1 MIHFHSVLIAL
12 LIHAENALKRSS
24 SNINQTIETEHMDI
38 IKEISE
44 NLIAGN
50 TTSVAELT
58 AKAISVGVTPKEI
71 LDHGLIAGMTVVG
84 EKFKHHELFL
94 PDVLLAAKAM
104 NAGMNL
110 LKPLLI
116 KEGIPTIGRVVI
128 GTVQGD
134 LHDIGKNLVGI
145 LLKGA
150 GFEVIDLGSD
160 VTPEKFLE
168 TAERENAKI
177 IGMSALLTTTM
188 PVMKTVI
195 DQAKERGL
203 FGKKK
208 FIVGGAPLSADYARE
223 IGADA
228 YCYDGVNAVDTV
240 KQIFGVK

>member
-1 MIHFHSVLIAL
+1 
-12 LIHAENALKRSS
+12 
-24 SNINQTIETEHMDI
+24 MDI

-44 NLIAGN
+44 QLQVGN
-50 TTSVAELT
+50 SAAVADLT
-58 AKAISVGVTPKEI
+58 QSAISAQIAPKEI
-71 LDHGLIAGMTVVG
+71 LDRGLIAGMTIVG

-110 LKPLLI
+110 LKPLLV
-116 KEGIPTIGRVVI
+116 KEGVPTIGRIVI

-134 LHDIGKNLVGI
+134 LHDIGKNLVSI

-150 GFEVIDLGSD
+150 GFEVIDLGND
-160 VTPEKFLE
+160 VAPEKFLD
-168 TAERENAKI
+168 TAEREDAEI

-195 DQAKERGL
+195 EKARARGL
-203 FGKKK
+203 YGKKK
-208 FIVGGAPLSADYARE
+208 FIIGGAPLSADYARE

-228 YCYDGVNAVDTV
+228 YCYDGVNAIDTV
-240 KQIFGVK
+240 KKLLGVT

>member
-1 MIHFHSVLIAL
+1 
-12 LIHAENALKRSS
+12 
-24 SNINQTIETEHMDI
+24 MDI

-44 NLIAGN
+44 HIQTGNATAVADLTRSAVSAQIA
-50 TTSVAELT
+50 
-58 AKAISVGVTPKEI
+58 PKEI
-71 LDHGLIAGMTVVG
+71 LDRGLIAGMAVVG

-134 LHDIGKNLVGI
+134 LHDIGKNLVSI

-150 GFEVIDLGSD
+150 GFEVIDLGND
-160 VTPEKFLE
+160 VAPETFLD
-168 TAERENAKI
+168 TAEREHAAI

-195 DQAKERGL
+195 ERAKERGL
-203 FGKKK
+203 YGKKR
-208 FIVGGAPLSADYARE
+208 FIIGGAPLSADYARE

-228 YCYDGVNAVDTV
+228 YCYDGVNAIDTV
-240 KQIFGVK
+240 KQLLGVT